1 VTDAPPRPLRAP
13 GDVAGALDTLRAAG
27 HRVSAPARTV
37 LEALFAADGPI
48 SAERIAADGHLEA
61 TSVYRN
67 LLRFQDLGLV
77 GHVHIGHGAGLWA
90 LAGDG
95 PREYLV
101 CERCSRVTVV
111 EAAHLDGV
119 RGQIQDAFGYRVRF
133 SHFPLHG
140 YCASCAEALDLQDG

>member
-1 VTDAPPRPLRAP
+1 MTDAPPRPLRAP
-13 GDVAGALDTLRAAG
+13 GDIAGAIDALRAAG
-27 HRVSAPARTV
+27 HRVSAPARAV
-37 LEALFAADGPI
+37 LDALFSADGPV
-48 SAERIAADGHLEA
+48 SAEQIAADAQLEA

-67 LLRFQDLGLV
+67 LVRFQDLGLV

-101 CERCSRVTVV
+101 CERCSRVTAVD
-111 EAAHLDGV
+111 AGRLDGV
-119 RGQIQDAFGYRVRF
+119 REQILDAFGYRVRF

-140 YCASCAEALDLQDG
+140 YCPGCAEVVEEHHH